1 METRYRD
8 SLLSNMNSKQV
19 NALVQKAQQGDKD
32 ALEALYSN
40 FFNQI
45 YYYVYSRVNDQ
56 HYAQEIT
63 SDTFLSL
70 VEGIHKYEGKSSFKN
85 YLFGICKNKL
95 RDYIRNKY
103 KSSDF
108 VLESNFADNTFD
120 HVATE
125 EVEDL
130 DEVLY
135 REKIRKVLDK
145 IKKSM
150 KKRYAVVLDLRFNQ
164 MNSVEET
171 AKMLNLTPNNV
182 KVIQHRAIKQAKSIW
197 DEMSQEERDR
207 YF

>member
-1 METRYRD
+1 MRNKEV
-8 SLLSNMNSKQV
+8 SV
-19 NALVQKAQQGDKD
+19 LVKKAQDGDSQ
-32 ALEALYSN
+32 ALEALYNN

-70 VEGIHKYEGKSSFKN
+70 VEGIKKYEGKSSFKN

-108 VLESNFADNTFD
+108 ILESNFAENTFD

-125 EVEDL
+125 EVEDV
-130 DEVLY
+130 EEAEY
-135 REKIRKVLDK
+135 RNKIRKILNK
-145 IKKSM
+145 IKKNM
-150 KKRYAVVLDLRFNQ
+150 KARYAIVLDLRFNQ

-182 KVIQHRAIKQAKSIW
+182 KVIQHRAIKQAKTIW
-197 DEMSQEERDR
+197 EKMSETEKEKLL
-207 YF
+207 

>member
-1 METRYRD
+1 MT
-8 SLLSNMNSKQV
+8 SKQV
-19 NALVQKAQQGDKD
+19 NELVKKAQTGDKD
-32 ALEALYSN
+32 CLEVLYSH
-40 FFNQI
+40 FYNQI

-85 YLFGICKNKL
+85 YLFGIAKNKL

-108 VLESNFADNTFD
+108 VLESNFAENTFD

-125 EVEDL
+125 EEKDV
-130 DEVLY
+130 DEIAY
-135 REKIRKVLDK
+135 RKKIRKILNK
-145 IKKSM
+145 IKKNM
-150 KKRYAVVLDLRFNQ
+150 KARYAVVLDLRFNQ

-182 KVIQHRAIKQAKSIW
+182 KVIQHRAIKQAKAIW
-197 DEMSQEERDR
+197 EEMNEHEKVL
-207 YF
+207 

>member
-1 METRYRD
+1 MRNKEV
-8 SLLSNMNSKQV
+8 SV
-19 NALVQKAQQGDKD
+19 LVKKAQDGDSQ
-32 ALEALYSN
+32 ALEALYNN

-45 YYYVYSRVNDQ
+45 YNYVYSRVNDQ

-70 VEGIHKYEGKSSFKN
+70 VEGIKKYEGKSSFKN

-108 VLESNFADNTFD
+108 ILESNFAENTFD

-125 EVEDL
+125 EVEDV
-130 DEVLY
+130 EEAEY
-135 REKIRKVLDK
+135 RNKIRKILNK
-145 IKKSM
+145 IKKNM
-150 KKRYAVVLDLRFNQ
+150 KARYAIVLDLRFNQ

-182 KVIQHRAIKQAKSIW
+182 KVIQHRAIKQAKTIW
-197 DEMSQEERDR
+197 EKMSETEKEKLL
-207 YF
+207 

>member
-1 METRYRD
+1 MT
-8 SLLSNMNSKQV
+8 NKQV
-19 NALVQKAQQGDKD
+19 NILVKKAQAGDKD

-40 FFNQI
+40 FYNQI

-70 VEGIHKYEGKSSFKN
+70 VEGIKKYEGKSSFKN

-108 VLESNFADNTFD
+108 ILESNFAENTFD

-130 DEVLY
+130 DEVEY
-135 REKIRKVLDK
+135 RNKIRKILNK

-150 KKRYAVVLDLRFNQ
+150 KARYAVVLDLRFNQ

-182 KVIQHRAIKQAKSIW
+182 KVIQHRAIKQAKNIW
-197 DEMSQEERDR
+197 EKMSEVEREKLL
-207 YF
+207 